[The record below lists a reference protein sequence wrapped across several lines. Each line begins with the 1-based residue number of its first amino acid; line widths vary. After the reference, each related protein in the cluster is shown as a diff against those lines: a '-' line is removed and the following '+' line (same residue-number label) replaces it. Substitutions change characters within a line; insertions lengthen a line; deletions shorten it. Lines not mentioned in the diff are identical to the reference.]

1 MIFSEGMFLKKEI
14 CYDPDMGLKLDLY
27 EAADNMSPVF
37 VYFYG
42 GGLERGKKEDSFEL
56 ACDLAEDG
64 IAVVVPD
71 YHICPGQPYP
81 EFVLTAAKAVA
92 TAKKYADKRPFFI
105 GGHSSGAYVAMML
118 CFGGYLKDMDV
129 RGYIFASGQT
139 TTHAG
144 ILSQR
149 GEDVKRIVVDKASPL
164 YNVSGKYPPI
174 LITIGSQDSFP
185 CRVEQ
190 NALLFAVIR
199 ASNRKADV
207 EFKILEGETHGSYLE
222 RRNNEASVFTELSS
236 GFIKRLI

>member
-1 MIFSEGMFLKKEI
+1 MKKEI
-14 CYDPDMGLKLDLY
+14 CYDPDIGLKLDLY
-27 EAADNMSPVF
+27 EAADNSASPVF

-56 ACDLAEDG
+56 ASDLAKAG

-81 EFVLTAAKAVA
+81 DFVRTAAKAVA
-92 TAKKYADKRPFFI
+92 MAKEYAGKRPFFI

-118 CFGGYLKDMDV
+118 CFGGYVRDMDV

-149 GEDVKRIVVDKASPL
+149 GEDAKRIVVDGASPL

-174 LITIGSQDSFP
+174 LISIGSQDSFP
-185 CRVEQ
+185 CRIEQ
-190 NALLFAVIR
+190 NALLFAAIR
-199 ASNRKADV
+199 SSNRKADV

-222 RRNNEASVFTELSS
+222 RRGDAVSIFTELSS
-236 GFIKRLI
+236 GFIKRNIG